1 MLKKKHEDILNEL
14 NLIDFDSPEINS
26 TLDFIEKKQIIDFK
40 IPKEKDKEKDIKFFS
55 EINKYYEPNNILNL
69 LETTLFN
76 DMKTITDNYK
86 SNYDKINEILLQ
98 EKIIQEEYAKL
109 MSEIKDNDQIIQIFI
124 NFYNDYLKENKAFLI
139 KNEILKNFLEKII
152 LTKEEQ
158 DSLMSKKEG
167 DKIDFKIIQKVEGL
181 KNNVEIIQQNSTNF
195 SKTLLL
201 SIKKHYTLID
211 EMINEKIVI
220 YLKNAFKQF
229 TDKISLKDFKELYI
243 LVHFL
248 YNKEQ
253 YINFVLKE
261 YTNMRKKFCEGL
273 IKDKYLILSSKNID
287 SVYTSLNEDFMFY
300 FMKELILISFFFLSE
315 ELSIISIEEAYELFI
330 YNGKTNK
337 LSYDKEKEKD
347 KDNKNKEKDN
357 NDKSEEKVDKIF
369 SRLEKVLNNLGK
381 TKEQIF
387 IIEKYISNL
396 NSILYIFD
404 TLFYEYTQ
412 KKELEFYQVYKFT
425 LLSYYFCEKLD
436 KILNETELRN
446 KNRTFN
452 STFITNRNNFS
463 SILRNYENEE
473 LKELNKIKLNMIN
486 YLKDSQVLI
495 TNESIIYQKLSKLID
510 NYKIIFNLYNQYKPK
525 KEENNTDIVNPYQH
539 ELYLYL
545 LDFFDNNEQIDNE
558 LNLEILFKIINLLH
572 MLNSS
577 FKYEKN
583 VRLFKSMM
591 DKIVN
596 IILGNV
602 FKDIKYEEVLLLKK
616 SHDETINMLE
626 NMMDKIQLNITNIN
640 YIQDFNVKET
650 IKENIKE
657 QIRNIYQKKL
667 KESNNSLT
675 ITEEEL
681 KNYLDII

>member
-14 NLIDFDSPEINS
+14 NLIDFDLPEIAS
-26 TLDFIEKKQIIDFK
+26 TLEFIEKKQIIDFK
-40 IPKEKDKEKDIKFFS
+40 IQKDKDKEKDIKFFS
-55 EINKYYEPNNILNL
+55 EINKYYDPNNILSL

-98 EKIIQEEYAKL
+98 EKIIQEEYSKL

-124 NFYNDYLKENKAFLI
+124 NFYTDYLKENKATLI

-158 DSLMSKKEG
+158 DSLLSKKEG
-167 DKIDFKIIQKVEGL
+167 EKIDFKIIQKVEGL

-211 EMINEKIVI
+211 EMINEKIVV
-220 YLKNAFKQF
+220 YLKNTFKQF
-229 TDKISLKDFKELYI
+229 SDKISLKDFKELNI

-287 SVYTSLNEDFMFY
+287 SVYTSLNEDFMYY

-315 ELSIISIEEAYELFI
+315 ELSIISVDEAYELFI

-337 LSYDKEKEKD
+337 LSIDKNNDKEKEK
-347 KDNKNKEKDN
+347 EKDEN
-357 NDKSEEKVDKIF
+357 YKSEERVDKIF
-369 SRLEKVLNNLGK
+369 SRLENVLNNLGK
-381 TKEQIF
+381 KKEQIF

-425 LLSYYFCEKLD
+425 LLSFYFCEKLD
-436 KILNETELRN
+436 KILKGTELRDRN
-446 KNRTFN
+446 QAFN

-473 LKELNKIKLNMIN
+473 LKELNKIKTNMIN

-495 TNESIIYQKLSKLID
+495 TNESIIYQKLSKLIN
-510 NYKIIFNLYNQYKPK
+510 NYKIIFNLYNQYKPQ
-525 KEENNTDIVNPYQH
+525 KEENNTNIVNPNQH

-558 LNLEILFKIINLLH
+558 VNLEILFKIINLLH
-572 MLNSS
+572 LLNNS

-583 VRLFKSMM
+583 VRLFKAMM

-602 FKDIKYEEVLLLKK
+602 FKDIKYEEILIQKK
-616 SHDETINMLE
+616 NHDETINMVE
-626 NMMDKIQLNITNIN
+626 SMMDKIQLNIANIN
-640 YIQDFNVKET
+640 YIQDFNTKEN
-650 IKENIKE
+650 IKESIKE

-667 KESNNSLT
+667 VESNNSLT

>member
-220 YLKNAFKQF
+220 YLKNAFRQF

-626 NMMDKIQLNITNIN
+626 SMMDKIQLNITNIN

-667 KESNNSLT
+667 KESNDSLT

>member
-1 MLKKKHEDILNEL
+1 MLKKKHGDILNEL
-14 NLIDFDSPEINS
+14 NSINFESPDIQT

-40 IPKEKDKEKDIKFFS
+40 IPKDKDKEKDIKFFS

-69 LETTLFN
+69 FETTLFN

-86 SNYDKINEILLQ
+86 SNYEKINEILIQ
-98 EKIIQEEYAKL
+98 EKIIQEEYTKL
-109 MSEIKDNDQIIQIFI
+109 MLEIKDNDAIIQTFI
-124 NFYNDYLKENKAFLI
+124 SFYTDYLKENKSFLI
-139 KNEILKNFLEKII
+139 KNEILKNFLDKII
-152 LTKEEQ
+152 LTKEER
-158 DSLMSKKEG
+158 DSLTSKKEG
-167 DKIDFKIIQKVEGL
+167 EKINFKIINKVETL

-211 EMINEKIVI
+211 EMINEKIVV
-220 YLKNAFKQF
+220 YLKNVFKQF
-229 TDKISLKDFKELYI
+229 NDKISLKDFKELYI

-261 YTNMRKKFCEGL
+261 YTNMRKKFCEYL

-337 LSYDKEKEKD
+337 SSI
-347 KDNKNKEKDN
+347 NKNHKDN
-357 NDKSEEKVDKIF
+357 NNENNSEERVDKIF
-369 SRLEKVLNNLGK
+369 TRLENMLSSLGK
-381 TKEQIF
+381 NNEQIYN
-387 IIEKYISNL
+387 IEKYISNL
-396 NSILYIFD
+396 NSILFIFD

-436 KILNETELRN
+436 KILNETELNN
-446 KNRTFN
+446 KNKTFN

-473 LKELNKIKLNMIN
+473 LKELNKLKLNMIN
-486 YLKDSQVLI
+486 ILKDSQILI
-495 TNESIIYQKLSKLID
+495 TNENNIYQKLNKLIN
-510 NYKIIFNLYNQYKPK
+510 NYKIIFELYNQYKPK
-525 KEENNTDIVNPYQH
+525 KEENNTDIVNPNQH

-558 LNLEILFKIINLLH
+558 INLEILYKIINLLH
-572 MLNSS
+572 LLNSN
-577 FKYEKN
+577 FKSEKN
-583 VRLFKSMM
+583 IRLFKSMT
-591 DKIVN
+591 DKIVK
-596 IILGNV
+596 IIIDNV
-602 FKDIKYEEVLLLKK
+602 FTDVKYEECLEHKK
-616 SHDETINMLE
+616 SHEETINMIE
-626 NMMDKIQLNITNIN
+626 NMMDKIQINLSNIN
-640 YIQDFNVKET
+640 YIQDFNTKET

-667 KESNNSLT
+667 IESNNNLS

>member
-1 MLKKKHEDILNEL
+1 MLKKKHGDILNEL
-14 NLIDFDSPEINS
+14 NSINFESPDIQT

-40 IPKEKDKEKDIKFFS
+40 IPKDKDKEKDIKFFS

-69 LETTLFN
+69 FETTLFN

-86 SNYDKINEILLQ
+86 SNYEKINEILIQ
-98 EKIIQEEYAKL
+98 EKIIQEEYTKL
-109 MSEIKDNDQIIQIFI
+109 MLEIKDNDAIIQTFI
-124 NFYNDYLKENKAFLI
+124 SFYTDYLKENKSFLI
-139 KNEILKNFLEKII
+139 KNEILKNFLDKII
-152 LTKEEQ
+152 LTKEER
-158 DSLMSKKEG
+158 DSLTSKKEG
-167 DKIDFKIIQKVEGL
+167 EKINFKIINKVETL

-211 EMINEKIVI
+211 EMINEKIVV
-220 YLKNAFKQF
+220 YLKNVFKQF
-229 TDKISLKDFKELYI
+229 NDKISLKDFKELYI

-261 YTNMRKKFCEGL
+261 YTNMRKKFCEYL

-330 YNGKTNK
+330 YNGKTKKSSKNNN
-337 LSYDKEKEKD
+337 
-347 KDNKNKEKDN
+347 DNNAKDN
-357 NDKSEEKVDKIF
+357 NNDKNKSEERVDKIF
-369 SRLEKVLNNLGK
+369 TRLENMLSSLGK
-381 TKEQIF
+381 NNEQIYN
-387 IIEKYISNL
+387 IEKYISNL
-396 NSILYIFD
+396 NSILFIFD

-436 KILNETELRN
+436 KILNETELNN
-446 KNRTFN
+446 KNKTFN

-473 LKELNKIKLNMIN
+473 LKELNKLKVNMIN
-486 YLKDSQVLI
+486 ILKDSQVLI
-495 TNESIIYQKLSKLID
+495 TNENNIYRKLNKLIN
-510 NYKIIFNLYNQYKPK
+510 NYQIIFDLYNQYKPK
-525 KEENNTDIVNPYQH
+525 KKENNTDIVNPNQH

-545 LDFFDNNEQIDNE
+545 LDFFDNNEQIENE
-558 LNLEILFKIINLLH
+558 KNLEILYKIINLLNL
-572 MLNSS
+572 LNSS
-577 FKYEKN
+577 FKSEKN
-583 VRLFKSMM
+583 IRLFKSLM
-591 DKIVN
+591 DKIVK
-596 IILGNV
+596 IIMDNV
-602 FKDIKYEEVLLLKK
+602 FIEVKYEQILKQK
-616 SHDETINMLE
+616 KNHKETINMIE
-626 NMMDKIQLNITNIN
+626 NLMDKIQINLSNIN
-640 YIQDFNVKET
+640 YIKDFNTKET

-657 QIRNIYQKKL
+657 QIRNIYQKNL
-667 KESNNSLT
+667 IESNNSLS

>member
-14 NLIDFDSPEINS
+14 NLIDFDSPEIAS
-26 TLDFIEKKQIIDFK
+26 TLEFIEKKQIIDFK
-40 IPKEKDKEKDIKFFS
+40 IQKDKDKEKDIKFFS
-55 EINKYYEPNNILNL
+55 EINKYYDPNNILSL
-69 LETTLFN
+69 FETTLFN

-98 EKIIQEEYAKL
+98 EKIIQEEYSKL

-124 NFYNDYLKENKAFLI
+124 NFYTDYLKENKATLI

-158 DSLMSKKEG
+158 DSLLSKKEG
-167 DKIDFKIIQKVEGL
+167 EKIDFKIIQKVEGL

-211 EMINEKIVI
+211 EMINEKIVV
-220 YLKNAFKQF
+220 YLKNTFKQF
-229 TDKISLKDFKELYI
+229 SDKISLKDFKELNI

-287 SVYTSLNEDFMFY
+287 SVYTSLNEDFMYY

-315 ELSIISIEEAYELFI
+315 ELSIISVDEAYELFI

-337 LSYDKEKEKD
+337 LSIDKNNDKEKEK
-347 KDNKNKEKDN
+347 EKDEN
-357 NDKSEEKVDKIF
+357 YKSEERVDKIF
-369 SRLEKVLNNLGK
+369 SRLENVLNNLGK
-381 TKEQIF
+381 KKEQIF

-425 LLSYYFCEKLD
+425 LLSFYFCEKLD
-436 KILNETELRN
+436 KILKGTELRDRN
-446 KNRTFN
+446 QAFN

-473 LKELNKIKLNMIN
+473 LKELNKIKTNMIN

-495 TNESIIYQKLSKLID
+495 TNESIIYQKLSKLIN
-510 NYKIIFNLYNQYKPK
+510 NYKIIFNLYNQYKPQ
-525 KEENNTDIVNPYQH
+525 KEENNTNIVNPNQH

-558 LNLEILFKIINLLH
+558 VNLEILFKIINLLH
-572 MLNSS
+572 LLNNS

-583 VRLFKSMM
+583 VRLFKAMM

-602 FKDIKYEEVLLLKK
+602 FKDIKYEEILIQKK
-616 SHDETINMLE
+616 NHDETINMVE
-626 NMMDKIQLNITNIN
+626 SMMDKIQLNITNIN
-640 YIQDFNVKET
+640 YIQDFNTKEN
-650 IKENIKE
+650 IKESIKE

-667 KESNNSLT
+667 VESNNSLT

>member
-14 NLIDFDSPEINS
+14 NLIDFDLPEIAS
-26 TLDFIEKKQIIDFK
+26 TLEFIEKKQIIDFK
-40 IPKEKDKEKDIKFFS
+40 IQKDKDKEKDIKFFS
-55 EINKYYEPNNILNL
+55 EINKYYDPNNILSL

-98 EKIIQEEYAKL
+98 EKIIQEEYSKL

-124 NFYNDYLKENKAFLI
+124 NFYTDYLKENKATLI

-158 DSLMSKKEG
+158 DSLLSKKEG
-167 DKIDFKIIQKVEGL
+167 EKIDFKIIQKVEGL

-211 EMINEKIVI
+211 EMINEKIVV
-220 YLKNAFKQF
+220 YLKNTFKQF
-229 TDKISLKDFKELYI
+229 SDKISLKDFKELNI

-287 SVYTSLNEDFMFY
+287 SVYTSLNEDFMYY

-315 ELSIISIEEAYELFI
+315 ELSIISVDEAYELFI

-337 LSYDKEKEKD
+337 LSIDKNNDKEKEK
-347 KDNKNKEKDN
+347 EKDEN
-357 NDKSEEKVDKIF
+357 YKSEERVDKIF
-369 SRLEKVLNNLGK
+369 SRLENVLNNLGK
-381 TKEQIF
+381 KKEQIF

-425 LLSYYFCEKLD
+425 LLSFYFCEKLD
-436 KILNETELRN
+436 KILKGTELRDRN
-446 KNRTFN
+446 QAFN

-495 TNESIIYQKLSKLID
+495 TNESIIYQKLNKLID
-510 NYKIIFNLYNQYKPK
+510 NYKIIFSLYNQYKPK
-525 KEENNTDIVNPYQH
+525 KEENNTNIVNPNQH
-539 ELYLYL
+539 ELYLFL

-558 LNLEILFKIINLLH
+558 VNLEILFKIINLLH
-572 MLNSS
+572 LLNRS
-577 FKYEKN
+577 FKSEKN
-583 VRLFKSMM
+583 VRLFRAMI

-602 FKDIKYEEVLLLKK
+602 FKDIKYEECLLLKK
-616 SHDETINMLE
+616 SHDETINMVE
-626 NMMDKIQLNITNIN
+626 SMMDKIQLNIANIN
-640 YIQDFNVKET
+640 YIQDFNTKET
-650 IKENIKE
+650 IKEKIKE
-657 QIRNIYQKKL
+657 QIMNIYQRKL
-667 KESNNSLT
+667 IESNNSLT

>member
-1 MLKKKHEDILNEL
+1 MLKKKHGDILNEL
-14 NLIDFDSPEINS
+14 NSINFESPDIQT

-40 IPKEKDKEKDIKFFS
+40 IPKDKDKEKDIKFFS

-69 LETTLFN
+69 FETTLFN

-86 SNYDKINEILLQ
+86 SNYEKINEILIQ
-98 EKIIQEEYAKL
+98 EKIIQEEYTKL
-109 MSEIKDNDQIIQIFI
+109 MLEIKDNDAIIQTFI
-124 NFYNDYLKENKAFLI
+124 SFYTDYLKENKSFLI
-139 KNEILKNFLEKII
+139 KNEILKNFLDKII
-152 LTKEEQ
+152 LTKEER
-158 DSLMSKKEG
+158 DSLTSKKEG
-167 DKIDFKIIQKVEGL
+167 EKINFKIINKVETL

-211 EMINEKIVI
+211 EMINEKIVV
-220 YLKNAFKQF
+220 YLKNVFKQF
-229 TDKISLKDFKELYI
+229 NDKISLKDFKELYI

-261 YTNMRKKFCEGL
+261 YTNMRKKFCEYL

-330 YNGKTNK
+330 YNGKTKKSSKNNN
-337 LSYDKEKEKD
+337 
-347 KDNKNKEKDN
+347 DNNAKDN
-357 NDKSEEKVDKIF
+357 NNDKNKSEERVDKIF
-369 SRLEKVLNNLGK
+369 TRLENMLSSLGK
-381 TKEQIF
+381 NNEQIYN
-387 IIEKYISNL
+387 IEKYISNL
-396 NSILYIFD
+396 NSILFIFD

-436 KILNETELRN
+436 KILNETELNN
-446 KNRTFN
+446 KNKTFN

-473 LKELNKIKLNMIN
+473 LKELNKLKVNMIN
-486 YLKDSQVLI
+486 ILKDSQVLI
-495 TNESIIYQKLSKLID
+495 TNENNIYRKLNKLIN
-510 NYKIIFNLYNQYKPK
+510 NYQIIFDLYNQYKPK
-525 KEENNTDIVNPYQH
+525 KEENNTDIVNPNQH

-545 LDFFDNNEQIDNE
+545 LDFFDNNEQIENE
-558 LNLEILFKIINLLH
+558 KNLEILYKIINLLNL
-572 MLNSS
+572 LNSS
-577 FKYEKN
+577 FKSEKN
-583 VRLFKSMM
+583 IRLFKSLM
-591 DKIVN
+591 DKIVK
-596 IILGNV
+596 IIMDNV
-602 FKDIKYEEVLLLKK
+602 FIEVKYEQILKQK
-616 SHDETINMLE
+616 KNHKETINMIE
-626 NMMDKIQLNITNIN
+626 NLMDKIQINLSNIN
-640 YIQDFNVKET
+640 YIKDFNTKET

-657 QIRNIYQKKL
+657 QIRNIYQKNL
-667 KESNNSLT
+667 IESNNSLS